1 MAGLCSDVKKWRFR
15 DFGDISQA
23 REPWRRIRLNEA
35 AQRSRY
41 KKKTTV
47 AVSVKVCRAMKKYSI
62 FHIPVMS
69 FYWADLYR
77 DVGLNWKGTNFGYLV
92 LLLAVC
98 WIPIMIRMHRGIS
111 NFVKEEAP
119 AIVEQVPAITITEG
133 EVSADV
139 AQPYY
144 ITAPES
150 NDVLAVIDTTG
161 AITRLH
167 DANAMCLL
175 TKTEL
180 IFHQGE
186 HEVRTHDLSHIDSF
200 SVDSERIMG
209 WLRMIGKLLVPASY
223 PFAVLFSYAYRIIQA
238 LIYAL
243 IGTLFASICHVKLS
257 YDALLRLAV
266 VAVTPC
272 VIAGTIISLT
282 GAHIPALVYLIAALG
297 YLFYGVRSCGHMPA
311 DEIETLRPGSVD
323 SGYENM

>member
-1 MAGLCSDVKKWRFR
+1 
-15 DFGDISQA
+15 
-23 REPWRRIRLNEA
+23 
-35 AQRSRY
+35 
-41 KKKTTV
+41 
-47 AVSVKVCRAMKKYSI
+47 MKKYSI

-98 WIPIMIRMHRGIS
+98 WIPMILRMHRGIS

-119 AIVEQVPAITITEG
+119 AIVEQVPAITITDG
-133 EVSADV
+133 EVSADA

-161 AITRLH
+161 AITKLQ
-167 DANAMCLL
+167 DANAICLL

-180 IFHQGE
+180 IFRQGE
-186 HEVRTHDLSHIDSF
+186 HEVRTYDLSQIDSF

-209 WLRMIGKLLVPASY
+209 WLRMIRKLFAPASY
-223 PFAVLFSYAYRIIQA
+223 PFAVLISYVYRIIQA
-238 LIYAL
+238 LIYAV
-243 IGTLFASICHVKLS
+243 IGMLFASICRVKLS

-272 VIAGTIISLT
+272 IIVGTIVAVI
-282 GAHIPALVYLIAALG
+282 GARIPLWVYLIAALG
-297 YLFYGVRSCGHMPA
+297 YLFYGVRSCGYRLA
-311 DEIETLRPGSVD
+311 EEIDTLRPGAAD
-323 SGYENM
+323 SGDENM